1 MALFKIIKTIT
12 MMIITTIMITKI
24 IIIIMISIT
33 IFQNIAEKLDIFWHI
48 LFSQFLGFYHS
59 LRCYMPHT
67 GRKGVI
73 KLQQIISK
81 TCNFGR
87 DCAIQ
92 IVMWLLRV

>member
-24 IIIIMISIT
+24 IIIIMISTT
-33 IFQNIAEKLDIFWHI
+33 IFQNIAEKLDIFGHI
-48 LFSQFLGFYHS
+48 LFSQFLGFYRS